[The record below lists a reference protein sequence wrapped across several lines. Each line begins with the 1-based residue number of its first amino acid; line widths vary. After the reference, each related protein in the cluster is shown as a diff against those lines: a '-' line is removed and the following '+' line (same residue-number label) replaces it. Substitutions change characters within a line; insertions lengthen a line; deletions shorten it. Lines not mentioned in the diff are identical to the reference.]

1 MRKPIRKAA
10 EVKILSLCDANSKA
24 SPSQVLL
31 PDLRLR
37 LVRDGLNELYPGV
50 AVSYCKDVANGRL
63 SIAWKIFQIM
73 NVDGIGGEPLD
84 GVCVC
89 DFQNLSSV
97 AVVALGVGTENLPLF
112 SDQLAGFRLGGGA
125 FGEEGLSSQSS
136 LPNPYLQPS

>member
-31 PDLRLR
+31 PDLRVR

-50 AVSYCKDVANGRL
+50 AVSYCEDIANGRL
-63 SIAWKIFQIM
+63 FIAWKISQIM
-73 NVDGIGGEPLD
+73 NVDGIDGEPLD

-89 DFQNLSSV
+89 DFQNLSPV
-97 AVVALGVGTENLPLF
+97 AVVAFGIGTEDLTIF
-112 SDQLAGFRLGGGA
+112 SNQLSGFRLGGGS
-125 FGEEGLSSQSS
+125 FGEHGLF
-136 LPNPYLQPS
+136 LEFLEVLQTCV